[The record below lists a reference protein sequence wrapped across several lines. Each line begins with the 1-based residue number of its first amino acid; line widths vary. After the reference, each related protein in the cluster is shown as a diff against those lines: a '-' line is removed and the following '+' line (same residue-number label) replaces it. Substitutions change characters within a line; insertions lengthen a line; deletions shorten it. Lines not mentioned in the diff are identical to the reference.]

1 MNPGELPHPLT
12 IQRKA
17 SSTAEDEFGQQRVDW
32 ENMPGDLGWD
42 WGRVQEISS
51 VTYPIASHW
60 VEKASHV
67 IRMRWREDLALDCTK
82 YQIVFENRTMAL
94 LGSTN
99 PDGVRREILIGAT
112 EIKNPLE

>member
-12 IQRKA
+12 IQVQAA
-17 SSTAEDEFGQQRVDW
+17 SSAEDAFGQRMVTW
-32 ENMPGDLGWD
+32 ENKTGDQGWD
-42 WGRVQEISS
+42 WGRVQEASAA
-51 VTYPIASHW
+51 TFPIASHW
-60 VEKASHV
+60 VEKATHV

-82 YQIVFENRTMAL
+82 HRILWEGRTLDL